1 MKKIIIAIDGYSST
15 GKSTLAKAI
24 AKEMSFTYIDS
35 GAMYRAVTL
44 YAINNDMIIRGEL
57 DKGLLLNKLS
67 EITIS
72 FHLNASLDSQV
83 VLNNVVV
90 ENKIRGM
97 EVSSWVSIISA
108 IPEVRE
114 MLVQQ
119 QQFMGLGRGV
129 VMDGRDIGSVVFPDA
144 ELKIF
149 MTASPDVRAK
159 RRFDELRRKGEEVSF
174 DAVLKN
180 ITERDLRDTQREI
193 APLIKTPDAILLD
206 NSTMT
211 LHEQFEWLVAK
222 VNHLKA

>member
-24 AKEMSFTYIDS
+24 AKAMSFTYIDS

-44 YAINNDMIIRGEL
+44 YALNNDMIIKGEL
-57 DKGLLLNKLS
+57 DKGRLLNKLN
-67 EITIS
+67 EISIS
-72 FHLNASLDSQV
+72 FHLNASLDSEV
-83 VLNNVVV
+83 VLNNIVV

-114 MLVQQ
+114 MLVKQQ
-119 QQFMGLGRGV
+119 QLMGLGKGV

-149 MTASPDVRAK
+149 MTASPEVRAK
-159 RRFDELRRKGEEVSF
+159 RRFDELRRNGEAVSY
-174 DAVLKN
+174 DAVLEN

-193 APLIKTPDAILLD
+193 APLIKTPEAILLD

-222 VNHLKA
+222 VDDLRT

>member
-211 LHEQFEWLVAK
+211 LHQQFEWLVAK